1 MIMRELYG
9 GQAVNEALAVA
20 MEMDERVFLAGEGV
34 GVSIHHNPMGP
45 THGLL
50 DRFGPRRVRDT
61 PVSEAAIAGLGVGAA
76 TLGLLPVVEIMFF
89 PFITLASDML
99 VNHAAKLRYLSG
111 GKTPVPLTVR
121 VKAGLG
127 FQAGCQ
133 HSHNLEAWLAH
144 IPGLKLVSGSN
155 PADMKGLLLSAIFD
169 PDPVV
174 VVEDLA
180 LYRSKGDTPAG
191 DFRVP
196 LGKAAVV
203 REGTDATVAAY
214 GRAIQVALQAADA
227 LGGTDGLSIEV
238 LDLRSLVPLDRA
250 AVLESVGRT
259 GRFVVV
265 HDATRFCGYGAEVTA
280 MVAEEAFQDLRAPVR
295 RVAAPDAPVPFSPSL
310 ERSYEPG
317 ARDVISA
324 IRSLL

>member
-1 MIMRELYG
+1 MMRALYG
-9 GQAVNEALAVA
+9 GQAVNEALALA

-133 HSHNLEAWLAH
+133 HSHNLEAWFAH
-144 IPGLKLVSGSN
+144 IPGLKLVTGSN

-180 LYRSKGDTPAG
+180 LYRAKGDTPAG

-214 GRAIQVALQAADA
+214 GRAVQVALQAAEA
-227 LGGTDGLSIEV
+227 LGDADGLSIEV
-238 LDLRSLVPLDRA
+238 LDLRSLVPLDRS

-280 MVAEEAFQDLRAPVR
+280 MVAEEAFQDLKAPVR
-295 RVAAPDAPVPFSPSL
+295 RVAAPDAPVPFSPSQ
-310 ERSYEPG
+310 ERFYQPG